1 MNEAH
6 SFRLALQEPRKK
18 ITNTEYTRDSI
29 KKYETSE
36 HNQIQ
41 EIRNKENGDDIKL
54 INTSTNGN

>member
-18 ITNTEYTRDSI
+18 ITNTEHTRDSI
-29 KKYETSE
+29 KKSENSE

-41 EIRNKENGDDIKL
+41 EIRNTEHDD
-54 INTSTNGN
+54 TSS